1 VEWNAYRLGMF
12 RFSVYIE
19 GMRYWSLPLAALA
32 MSLTSAP
39 AFAGAGSFTL
49 VNGTGT
55 GISSVSIRRTGT
67 DNWQSLAAAPAPG
80 AGAPVAFSDP
90 DCAFDIRASVAG
102 GTATWTGV
110 NLCGTSRVTLQRR
123 PSGETWVDY
132 D

>member
-1 VEWNAYRLGMF
+1 MADVDRLVHRGWDVRAVREAHVSF
-12 RFSVYIE
+12 IE
-19 GMRYWSLPLAALA
+19 TWGRP
-32 MSLTSAP
+32 P
-39 AFAGAGSFTL
+39 RVAGS
-49 VNGTGT
+49 
-55 GISSVSIRRTGT
+55 
-67 DNWQSLAAAPAPG
+67 LAQAF
-80 AGAPVAFSDP
+80 GAPVAFSDP

>member
-1 VEWNAYRLGMF
+1 
-12 RFSVYIE
+12 
-19 GMRYWSLPLAALA
+19 MRYWSLPLAAMA
-32 MSLTSAP
+32 FSLTSAP

-49 VNGTGT
+49 VNGTGS

-67 DNWQSLAAAPAPG
+67 NDWQPLAAAPAPG
-80 AGAPVAFSDP
+80 SGAPVAFSDP

-102 GTATWTGV
+102 GTAVWTGV

-123 PSGETWVDY
+123 PSGETWADY

>member
-1 VEWNAYRLGMF
+1 
-12 RFSVYIE
+12 
-19 GMRYWSLPLAALA
+19 MRNCLLPLAAMALWL
-32 MSLTSAP
+32 SPAP
-39 AFAGAGSFTL
+39 ALAGAGSFTL
-49 VNGTGT
+49 INGTGVDL
-55 GISSVSIRRTGT
+55 SSLSIRRTGT
-67 DNWQSLAAAPAPG
+67 ANWQALAAAPGPG

-123 PSGETWVDY
+123 TSGETWVDY